1 MSVAASRMPMAQAAS
16 NSSQKSIIEIY
27 TDWANHYLDKL
38 KGRHPKIKD
47 LQVELADGLVLADVI
62 EAVMSQ
68 KVPEILRKPKTPSQM
83 VHNLQACLNFLQT
96 KGVAGVEDISASDL
110 REGNLKSILGLF
122 FQLSRFKQQQKL
134 QAQQKVSTGDSRT
147 STPRVPSIPP
157 SPAKPSGIPPPGSA
171 IPQPSSAKKTKGSTM
186 LSKLGSRQNSASS
199 LKTSSQVNGA
209 VGTSAPAVSPHKISG
224 KSAIPNPSTP
234 TKGSMLERFKLGG
247 GMPKT
252 NSPHTMLPKPASN
265 GPGPQPS
272 IRYQYSPRETGLGK
286 RTSSSSGFSS
296 ARSVGSESSVS
307 LSSDTNFPSPSAL
320 RRINE
325 NSTFSPAQTPVKT
338 SSGSPKS
345 LRAKKFASPT
355 SARASPQHR
364 NSSSPKRSP
373 KFQRSNTSL
382 GATEIKDYGPID
394 SVDNYPPHKNS
405 RIPGSKPNN
414 ARSTPPTAIP
424 QGHKPLQGSNS
435 NSRIPTTGVPPTG
448 TNTRGDV
455 PPPPPPRDEMV
466 QGCSVKP
473 ILVDGNNGEK
483 PSGQTSA
490 TNDREEAMTASFH
503 SRSCSLPR
511 HTRPLEEGHS
521 STSPQIVAVVSP
533 MPSLKKG
540 MSLDSASVKAAMEA
554 AACKSSTSGTK
565 LDEGGDDDTSL
576 KNLVPMAPIFGD
588 KGEHAKSQHPHQQ
601 HPSFHL
607 TNKTE
612 SPYGFSGNRGLSS
625 NIAINT
631 ASIHQSGPSS
641 LDLQRPVYAS
651 GSHSIDVGYLSDGD
665 TAFFNNNKS
674 AQSNLDDGYLSEG
687 GASFYARKIQTRIA
701 LEKQKTAEEQRQKF
715 SRPLPGLPEVLSA
728 NSPGN
733 MKPQHSSLNCQQES
747 IYRVVGNRNK
757 PKSETGIQTETASA
771 VKHNN
776 QQQNGQHVDWKQA
789 MAHNARVLSSQEKAM
804 DEYLRRQRAA
814 AEQHIQ
820 QANHHLSRQRPLV
833 GTREDGRGAS
843 NYAPSSGFQSVPG
856 TPSETRKARHPKTSS
871 PLPNVGGNAGPSP
884 HYYQQQQQQQHEQ
897 QQQQQQQHLKSR
909 AHSSLTEGVG
919 HYFMGSNPRG
929 NGMGPN
935 GHHRQQQHHPQLFSN
950 MRNGGSLERK
960 PKGGQDHQAFYGGTT
975 CSSDSEYGRL
985 LSTPMANR
993 KSSVPTHGT
1002 NNTSPSGSLRRD
1014 PAFGSKSLP
1023 KGTSAS
1029 LNYGL
1034 MLERIQQKR
1043 QQRGHTSGALSNG
1056 RANDGSLSDSNYATY
1071 SEIQGMRSGSQSPF
1085 SWLQPASTYASLQDP
1100 YPQWN
1105 GNPHDPSET
1114 SSFSG
1119 IASDAMGS
1127 NESLNSVSSSIQ
1139 QARANS
1145 LTKARLMMH
1154 QRSISPRNNV
1164 KPNQISNSN
1173 FSRTTEQEKG
1183 FPSQNNEYYGVPFP
1197 ANNGPG
1203 RFKSQPTS
1211 PSKPQGQGL
1220 SLPPNYNGSVYS
1232 SFKNNTDMEHDRFSN
1247 PDMSAM
1253 TLDQRTDYEIQKL
1266 RKELSDENDKVK
1278 NLTSQLVTNA
1288 HVVAA
1293 FEQSL
1298 SNMTSRLHHLTS
1310 TSEKKDSELNEL
1322 RRTIDKLRQSGAD
1335 MGLIAQPH
1343 DLMRQKST
1351 DSVTSVC
1358 SNGSQAANGQNRER
1372 EQGRKHSAP
1381 SSQKS
1386 IGPKRSGWL
1395 RHSFSKA
1402 FSKGGNAAKPGKC
1415 KGGSVSDM
1423 EDGGISSKLYYEDNK
1438 SEGEGKFPVPVPP
1451 RASSAASGSLL
1462 IEGERPPQRVEPEL
1476 VAELKKQL
1484 LEKDSL
1490 LTETRLEALS
1500 SAHQL
1505 ESLRETVTKMSSEL
1519 MSLKTD
1525 NERLQTSLATQQP
1538 GGLKSLS
1545 SSQSSLNGS
1554 CSMNGISTHNPA
1566 NEVYEGSR
1574 GQMTGESLRDTRD
1587 RPNSVTM
1594 SEVDSVL
1601 SGPSSLD
1608 LSGSTDPTNKEG
1620 GKLVTVSV
1628 IASTTRSIRLG
1639 VISVSGKSNW
1649 DLLDSLV
1656 HRLFKEYVMR
1666 VDPVSNLGLNAE
1678 SIASYEVG
1686 EIKRT
1691 NCSTSKPEFLPY
1703 GYFVGNTTDIRIN
1716 LKRAALNSQVDM
1728 VAFETLTPKSI
1739 VQRYVSLLVEHKR
1752 IILSGPTA
1760 TGKTFMANT
1769 LAQFLINRKR
1779 ENPGST
1785 PTKSNEAQPSET
1797 QSNPIMNFHV
1807 DIHNKNDL
1815 KKLLIRI
1822 CEHTQNEGSKG
1833 IVPQVLIL
1841 DDLHHA
1847 GKLEEIFENTLT
1859 LSPETCP
1866 YIIGTMTQSTTSSTT
1881 NLQLKHN
1888 FRLVLFANHIE
1899 PVRGFLGRY
1908 LRKKLLDVETETRVH
1923 DGDMSSIVEWIP
1935 RVYIQVNKFLESHS
1949 CSEVTLGPGKFLN
1962 CPIDIRGSRKWFIDL
1977 WNNTLVPHLLDSVR
1991 EGLQM
1996 YGRRVSWEDPIRF
2009 VQETWPWQD
2018 PPGDDLGN
2026 EALAPIRPQDVGY
2039 DNESPLAP
2047 MSHNGRPL
2055 SNSDSLGSGN
2065 GDSGNGSDPLFNML
2079 MHLQEAAAHHPLP
2092 DDNLE

>member
-1 MSVAASRMPMAQAAS
+1 
-16 NSSQKSIIEIY
+16 
-27 TDWANHYLDKL
+27 
-38 KGRHPKIKD
+38 
-47 LQVELADGLVLADVI
+47 
-62 EAVMSQ
+62 
-68 KVPEILRKPKTPSQM
+68 
-83 VHNLQACLNFLQT
+83 
-96 KGVAGVEDISASDL
+96 
-110 REGNLKSILGLF
+110 
-122 FQLSRFKQQQKL
+122 
-134 QAQQKVSTGDSRT
+134 
-147 STPRVPSIPP
+147 
-157 SPAKPSGIPPPGSA
+157 
-171 IPQPSSAKKTKGSTM
+171 
-186 LSKLGSRQNSASS
+186 
-199 LKTSSQVNGA
+199 
-209 VGTSAPAVSPHKISG
+209 
-224 KSAIPNPSTP
+224 
-234 TKGSMLERFKLGG
+234 
-247 GMPKT
+247 
-252 NSPHTMLPKPASN
+252 
-265 GPGPQPS
+265 
-272 IRYQYSPRETGLGK
+272 
-286 RTSSSSGFSS
+286 
-296 ARSVGSESSVS
+296 
-307 LSSDTNFPSPSAL
+307 
-320 RRINE
+320 
-325 NSTFSPAQTPVKT
+325 
-338 SSGSPKS
+338 
-345 LRAKKFASPT
+345 
-355 SARASPQHR
+355 
-364 NSSSPKRSP
+364 
-373 KFQRSNTSL
+373 
-382 GATEIKDYGPID
+382 
-394 SVDNYPPHKNS
+394 
-405 RIPGSKPNN
+405 
-414 ARSTPPTAIP
+414 
-424 QGHKPLQGSNS
+424 
-435 NSRIPTTGVPPTG
+435 
-448 TNTRGDV
+448 
-455 PPPPPPRDEMV
+455 MV
-466 QGCSVKP
+466 QGCTVKP
-473 ILVDGNNGEK
+473 ILVDGTNGEK
-483 PSGQTSA
+483 PSSQMSV
-490 TNDREEAMTASFH
+490 TNDKEEAMTASFH

-511 HTRPLEEGHS
+511 QTRPLEEGPS

-554 AACKSSTSGTK
+554 AACKSTK
-565 LDEGGDDDTSL
+565 LENKTDEGGDDDSSL

-588 KGEHAKSQHPHQQ
+588 KGEQANNQHRHQQQ
-601 HPSFHL
+601 HPSFHVP
-607 TNKTE
+607 NKTE
-612 SPYGFSGNRGLSS
+612 SPYGFSGNRGVSS
-625 NIAINT
+625 SITVNT

-641 LDLQRPVYAS
+641 LDLQRPIYPS
-651 GSHSIDVGYLSDGD
+651 GPHSIDVGYLSDGD
-665 TAFFNNNKS
+665 AAFFSHNKPLQPN
-674 AQSNLDDGYLSEG
+674 ADDGYLSEG
-687 GASFYARKIQTRIA
+687 GASFYARKIQSRIA
-701 LEKQKTAEEQRQKF
+701 LEKQKTVEEQRQKF

-733 MKPQHSSLNCQQES
+733 MKPQHSTINGQQES

-776 QQQNGQHVDWKQA
+776 QQNGHYVDWKQA

-871 PLPNVGGNAGPSP
+871 PLPNSVGTGGPSS
-884 HYYQQQQQQQHEQ
+884 HYYQQQQQHEQ
-897 QQQQQQQHLKSR
+897 QQQQQHSKSR

-919 HYFMGSNPRG
+919 HYFMGSNARG

-935 GHHRQQQHHPQLFSN
+935 GHHRQQQHHPHLFSN

-993 KSSVPTHGT
+993 KSSVPSHGT

-1043 QQRGHTSGALSNG
+1043 QQRGHVGAVSNG

-1154 QRSISPRNNV
+1154 QRSISPRNTM
-1164 KPNQISNSN
+1164 KPNHATNAN
-1173 FSRTTEQEKG
+1173 FNRPVEQEK
-1183 FPSQNNEYYGVPFP
+1183 SNEYYGVPFHV
-1197 ANNGPG
+1197 NNGPG

-1211 PSKPQGQGL
+1211 PSKSQGQGL
-1220 SLPPNYNGSVYS
+1220 SLPPEYNGSKYS
-1232 SFKNNTDMEHDRFSN
+1232 SFKNTAEMEQDNCSN
-1247 PDMSAM
+1247 PDVSAM

-1266 RKELSDENDKVK
+1266 RKELSDENEKVK

-1358 SNGSQAANGQNRER
+1358 SNASQSNGHHDRD
-1372 EQGRKHSAP
+1372 QGRKHSAS

-1386 IGPKRSGWL
+1386 NGPKRSGWL

-1402 FSKGGNAAKPGKC
+1402 FSKGGNTTKAGKC
-1415 KGGSVSDM
+1415 KGGSVSDV
-1423 EDGGISSKLYYEDNK
+1423 EDGGISSQLYYEDNK
-1438 SEGEGKFPVPVPP
+1438 AEGEGKIPVPVPP

-1462 IEGERPPQRVEPEL
+1462 IEGERTPQRVEPEL

-1505 ESLRETVTKMSSEL
+1505 ESLRETVTKMRSEL

-1525 NERLQTSLATQQP
+1525 NERLQSSLATQQP

-1554 CSMNGISTHNPA
+1554 CSMNGISNHNPS
-1566 NEVYEGSR
+1566 NGGYESSK
-1574 GQMTGESLRDTRD
+1574 GQMTSDRD
-1587 RPNSVTM
+1587 RPHSVTM

-1628 IASTTRSIRLG
+1628 IASSTRTIRLG

-1649 DLLDSLV
+1649 DLVDSLV

-1691 NCSTSKPEFLPY
+1691 NSSTTTSKPEFLPY
-1703 GYFVGNTTDIRIN
+1703 GYLVGNTTDIRIN
-1716 LKRAALNSQVDM
+1716 LKQAAFNSQVDM

-1779 ENPGST
+1779 ESPSST
-1785 PTKSNEAQPSET
+1785 PSNETNPSVT
-1797 QSNPIMNFHV
+1797 QSNPIMNFQV
-1807 DIHNKNDL
+1807 DIHNKNEL
-1815 KKLLIRI
+1815 KKLLMRI
-1822 CEHTQNEGSKG
+1822 CEHTQNESSKG

-1847 GKLEEIFENTLT
+1847 GKLEEIFENALT
-1859 LSPETCP
+1859 LSPEACP

-1908 LRKKLLDVETETRVH
+1908 LRKKLLDVETETRIH

-1935 RVYIQVNKFLESHS
+1935 RVYLQVNKFLESHS

-1977 WNNTLVPHLLDSVR
+1977 WNNTLVPHILDSVR

-2009 VQETWPWQD
+2009 VQDTWPWQD

-2026 EALAPIRPQDVGY
+2026 EALVLIRPQDVGY
-2039 DNESPLAP
+2039 DQESPLAP
-2047 MSHNGRPL
+2047 MSNNGRPL

-2065 GDSGNGSDPLFNML
+2065 GDSGNGSDPLFSML

-2092 DDNLE
+2092 EDDLD